1 MGCFWAPQEAF
12 LKVPGVTAA
21 EVGYSWSGLG
31 RTPANAAPDYDSV
44 CAGNGFT
51 EAVQVTFDPRVVSY
65 EEVLGQFYELHDA
78 TIEFPSGDQQY
89 ISAVWPTDE
98 EQEAKAKAELD
109 RRRAEAEAEAVAGG
123 GLGRVRRPLTVV
135 RSCEDAV
142 FFKAEE
148 YHQVGGCVSG

>member
-65 EEVLGQFYELHDA
+65 EEVLGQFYELHDS

-148 YHQVGGCVSG
+148 YHQVGG